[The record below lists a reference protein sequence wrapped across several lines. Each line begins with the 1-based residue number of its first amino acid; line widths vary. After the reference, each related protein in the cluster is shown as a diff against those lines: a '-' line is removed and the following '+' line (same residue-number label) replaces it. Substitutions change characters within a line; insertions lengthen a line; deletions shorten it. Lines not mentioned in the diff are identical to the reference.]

1 MNWTLQDKFTKEQ
14 TTATCYTSTQLYVVQ
29 FKKNYITM
37 YFISNHCFNIISHF
51 SELMITLLNSIN
63 PAKLLFL
70 SGNLNYFGQTVYAVC
85 RHCRHAGKNV
95 QRNSC
100 KSKVGK
106 ISFCGLDFVPEAS
119 TQWRKKLPW
128 QCYQD
133 AIVAIYFSFNN
144 FDVSL
149 F

>member
-1 MNWTLQDKFTKEQ
+1 
-14 TTATCYTSTQLYVVQ
+14 
-29 FKKNYITM
+29 M
-37 YFISNHCFNIISHF
+37 YFISNHCYNIISHF
-51 SELMITLLNSIN
+51 SELMITLLNSIK

-100 KSKVGK
+100 KSKVRK
-106 ISFCGLDFVPEAS
+106 ITFCDLDFVPEAS

>member
-1 MNWTLQDKFTKEQ
+1 
-14 TTATCYTSTQLYVVQ
+14 
-29 FKKNYITM
+29 M
-37 YFISNHCFNIISHF
+37 YFISNHCYNIISHF

-63 PAKLLFL
+63 PAIILFL

-100 KSKVGK
+100 KSKVRK
-106 ISFCGLDFVPEAS
+106 ITFCDLDFVPEAS